1 MKKGRVIPALV
12 LLVLLAAGAT
22 ALPGL
27 FFKKEISQKVTGYE
41 LTGAKMLTPEDYVA
55 FAKADPAKGE
65 YPDLNV
71 FYDRL
76 LNHPYIKSLEM
87 KLSDGGVVKIGIE
100 EKEIAASVFV
110 GDKLVLLSKELEVLP
125 LMKELK
131 TFEWPVI
138 RNARLGKPA
147 YFKVFAD
154 STILPGYKIAR
165 ACKLIGGSMAAG
177 LSEIDLRKGGDI
189 ILVFSDMRPPVLMNR
204 KSIAEQ
210 ILTLQQIR
218 EKGDQFSLNE
228 GVEYIDLR
236 YSGKVYLGNARKL
249 EKKDEKRDNNRA

>member
-1 MKKGRVIPALV
+1 MKKGRVIPALI

-41 LTGAKMLTPEDYVA
+41 LTGAKMLTPDDYIT
-55 FAKADPAKGE
+55 FAKADPSKGE
-65 YPDLNV
+65 YPDLNI

-76 LNHPYIKSLEM
+76 QNHPYIKSLEM
-87 KLSDGGVVKIGIE
+87 TQGDGGKVKIEIE

-110 GDKLVLLSKELEVLP
+110 GEKLVLLSKELEVLP

-131 TFEWPVI
+131 AFDWPVI
-138 RNARLGKPA
+138 RNTRLEKPA

-154 STILPGYKIAR
+154 STILAGYKIAR
-165 ACKLIGGSMAAG
+165 ACKLIGGTMAAN

-189 ILVFSDMRPPVLMNR
+189 ILVFSDMRPPVICNR

-210 ILTLQQIR
+210 ILTLKQIR
-218 EKGDQFSLNE
+218 EMGEKFTLND